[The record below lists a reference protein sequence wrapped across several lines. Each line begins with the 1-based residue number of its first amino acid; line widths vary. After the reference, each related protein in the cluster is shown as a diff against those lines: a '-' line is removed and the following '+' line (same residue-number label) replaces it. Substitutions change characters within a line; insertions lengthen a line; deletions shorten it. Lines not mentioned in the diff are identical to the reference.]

1 MKVIQ
6 FTIPVLKDN
15 SIHVQEDILPHFY
28 EHLHRHNEV
37 QITWVLAGEGTLI
50 AGNTMQQFKP
60 GNIFL
65 IGANQPHLFKSD
77 PIYFKE
83 NSTKYI
89 HSLNV
94 FFTPCGF
101 LSPLL
106 KYPELRNIKKFTET
120 CTNGMQALEKDQ
132 NKLCTHLLELKNSSS
147 GYRFAHF
154 IKLLQTMADIKKWKP
169 LSNEPP
175 LVPISDSEGLRMND
189 VYQYII
195 ANHMDDITLEQI
207 AQVACM
213 TPQSFCR
220 YFKKHTSKTFV
231 SFLTEIRINEAC
243 RKLMDNNFKSIS
255 SVAYQSGFSNVV
267 NFNRIFKS
275 MLNKSPREFIRE
287 YNTRVDAY

>member
-132 NKLCTHLLELKNSSS
+132 NKLCTHLLELNNSSS

>member
-243 RKLMDNNFKSIS
+243 RKLMDNNFRSIS